1 VNKETGYN
9 LCDQTSSCAP
19 MISGPLP
26 HQATSVATITAD
38 QQPDLPI
45 PQLINRIGRNRATEL
60 SLTITA
66 EDNSQLPLGT
76 TEQVEETA
84 GFTAPVMFQLPS
96 LEMTIP
102 LVDTFLALSVQIP
115 FSYIPVEKWYVFQ
128 AFVAATTAFFIWKR
142 LLHFIFNCCGLEIPH
157 IPQWMRALIAYIKL
171 HLSTTLYA
179 IKCG

>member
-1 VNKETGYN
+1 
-9 LCDQTSSCAP
+9 

-26 HQATSVATITAD
+26 HQATSVGTITAG
-38 QQPDLPI
+38 QQPGLPI

-115 FSYIPVEKWYVFQ
+115 FSYIPVEK
-128 AFVAATTAFFIWKR
+128 
-142 LLHFIFNCCGLEIPH
+142 
-157 IPQWMRALIAYIKL
+157 
-171 HLSTTLYA
+171 
-179 IKCG
+179 

>member
-1 VNKETGYN
+1 
-9 LCDQTSSCAP
+9 

-26 HQATSVATITAD
+26 HQATSVATITAG
-38 QQPDLPI
+38 QQPGLPI
-45 PQLINRIGRNRATEL
+45 ARLINRIGRNRATEL

-84 GFTAPVMFQLPS
+84 GFTAPVMFQPPS

-115 FSYIPVEKWYVFQ
+115 FSYIPVEKCCCVPSWTLPGESMPVPSKILCKLLNQ
-128 AFVAATTAFFIWKR
+128 GSFVDCR
-142 LLHFIFNCCGLEIPH
+142 
-157 IPQWMRALIAYIKL
+157 IAC
-171 HLSTTLYA
+171 SN
-179 IKCG
+179 G

>member
-1 VNKETGYN
+1 
-9 LCDQTSSCAP
+9 

-26 HQATSVATITAD
+26 HQATSVATITAG
-38 QQPDLPI
+38 QQPGLPI
-45 PQLINRIGRNRATEL
+45 PQLINKIGRNRATEL

-76 TEQVEETA
+76 TKQVEETA

-115 FSYIPVEKWYVFQ
+115 FSYIPVEKWMKQ
-128 AFVAATTAFFIWKR
+128 DDKSNHLWNQISFILKCP
-142 LLHFIFNCCGLEIPH
+142 LGPH
-157 IPQWMRALIAYIKL
+157 IEQ
-171 HLSTTLYA
+171 LSLPPNQHFL
-179 IKCG
+179 

>member
-1 VNKETGYN
+1 MQG
-9 LCDQTSSCAP
+9 
-19 MISGPLP
+19 
-26 HQATSVATITAD
+26 
-38 QQPDLPI
+38 LPI

-115 FSYIPVEKWYVFQ
+115 FSYIPVEK
-128 AFVAATTAFFIWKR
+128 
-142 LLHFIFNCCGLEIPH
+142 
-157 IPQWMRALIAYIKL
+157 
-171 HLSTTLYA
+171 
-179 IKCG
+179 